1 MHTLISVVIPI
12 YNQEKYLGEC
22 LNSLF
27 PQCTDEVEVV
37 LVNDG
42 SKDRSLD
49 ICKEFISRYPNV
61 KAKLI
66 DQENSGSYK
75 SRLNGIKNSSGDY
88 IQFVDSDDILLEH
101 ALETVLEVLHDRIV
115 DMVLFNATCDLS
127 SKKPYFTI
135 PLESGREL
143 TGEYRY
149 QVYRLLCETP
159 VLNNLWTKCIRR
171 DLFKWVS
178 HPADGQKLTNGEDLY
193 MILDLADNASSF
205 VYLDCVLYYYRIMT
219 DSISRVY
226 NPHYFA
232 SEKTVCSKRL
242 EYAKKW
248 SRNGE
253 LVPGASVQTFKIMR
267 EIARKVLISDMS
279 WKKARAE
286 MRKLRTDSFFR
297 RYYLKVKSNPDRK
310 YRVLKAPYPVMHAA
324 RILRSIKKGFKR

>member
-22 LNSLF
+22 LESLF

-49 ICKEFISRYPNV
+49 ICKEYISRYPDV
-61 KAKLI
+61 KAILI

-75 SRLNGIKNSSGDY
+75 SRLNGIRNSSGDY
-88 IQFVDSDDILLEH
+88 IQFMDSDDILLEH
-101 ALETVLEVLHDRIV
+101 ALETVMEVLRNRNV

-127 SKKPYFTI
+127 SKKPYFKI

-143 TGEYRY
+143 TGEDRY
-149 QVYRLLCETP
+149 QVYKLLCETH

-178 HPADGQKLTNGEDLY
+178 HPADGQKLTNGEDLF
-193 MILDLADNASSF
+193 MILDLADKASSF
-205 VYLDCVLYYYRIMT
+205 VYLDCVLYYYRVMT

-226 NPHYFA
+226 NPHYFT

-242 EYAKKW
+242 EYAGKW
-248 SRNGE
+248 SRDGE
-253 LVPGASVQTFKIMR
+253 LVPGAGIQTFRIMR
-267 EIARKVLISDMS
+267 EIARKVLISDAS
-279 WKKARAE
+279 WKEIKAE
-286 MRKLRTDSFFR
+286 MKKLRSDSFFR
-297 RYYLKVKSNPDRK
+297 KYFLEFNNSPDSK
-310 YRVLKAPYPVMHAA
+310 YRVLRAPYPVMHAA
-324 RILRSIKKGFKR
+324 RIIRSIKKGLKR